1 MTATDAMTPPK
12 SFSMHAT
19 EGVATAG
26 KPADVAA
33 HTSAKAASMATTASK
48 ATAVS
53 ASTSTSTST
62 H

>member
-26 KPADVAA
+26 KAADVAA
-33 HTSAKAASMATTASK
+33 HTSAEAASMA
-48 ATAVS
+48 ATATKSTPVS
-53 ASTSTSTST
+53 APTSTSA